1 MGSKKDIESQNKTN
15 SKPPYLK
22 KILKRVKN
30 FITPSEL
37 LEYNQGLTSE
47 QLKAISERSTISKMI
62 FHRYYFEKDVKGSEP
77 IGLYKMGD
85 GRYGCIFEITPPPY
99 LSESVENN
107 IISVLSLI
115 VKDDTVVYINA
126 FGSTNIQNHIDN
138 YVANHR
144 INKKINLKNP
154 QMLEDFVENKAHYL
168 NRWRDESIMGKD
180 SDLRVRDI
188 RNTISILF
196 PYDMDENLM
205 EEQYFQ
211 ILGVLKSMGGR
222 RLEAKD
228 FIPLVEE
235 FINPERGKYS
245 ESNDTMSKINVQ
257 LTKGAV
263 IRLDDDNG
271 VIHFG
276 EKETWKA
283 KVLTTDKYPPA
294 VDLFTMQNAFFD
306 AMGNDIQSNIPGP
319 FMATLTIRF
328 NEIEKRRKEAL
339 SKARHNY
346 KHTASLGVKLEKIFP
361 DIKTLKDESAAV
373 IDWIT
378 QAGEIPLDA
387 KYDIIIWEKELSKLN
402 LSVGALKKS
411 FEQIPGRWILKEE
424 SFSQIAFQIFLQS
437 IPLNYSQ
444 MFQDNIKKMDMT
456 FKANNA
462 QIAPLI
468 NGFSGIVRK
477 YPTHLYIDRLGKI
490 VPIDYFASDENY
502 NVVIIGPQG
511 SGKSVF
517 SNDFQ
522 YNGLTA
528 SWDIR
533 MIDFG
538 RTYERMSNDI
548 GGEFLEF
555 VSDNEKCLNFF
566 THINTKFVEINGKE
580 HEVIHEDEF
589 ETIIPVVG
597 LMMGV
602 QLRDIQGQ
610 KGAQK
615 EKLELTVIASYVKKA
630 VEMAFKIGQRGAG
643 MQQVRECLI
652 DFRDELSES
661 TEKLEKNTPHIHLLN
676 DMIVALENYSLP
688 RGLYYKYYNGTNN
701 VNITAKHFIAELD
714 DIADSPVMS
723 VIVMGLLQRMAQ
735 EAFIGY
741 LKDKKTSRVI
751 GVDEAWRV
759 LDKPIFASFLEDFAR
774 RIRKYNG
781 ITLIITQRV
790 GDFYKHENSAAQ
802 TIYETASYKV
812 FLPQGSEA
820 IDMAIAKKHLVLNKF
835 QAELMRSL
843 KKKTPHYNEFMIKYG
858 NAVFVGLLKLN
869 PDDYW
874 TFTSNPRDR
883 AMIDE
888 VINKRNYSLSDAV
901 WYMARRSEGLKEDEI
916 QYRMQLRNKKNKESV
931 EWDDFFANIIENK
944 QSIKIAKQYV
954 YDCETQEIAGKEL
967 LIRVEYGGNTYS
979 SSFFRDKA
987 KERGLYL
994 DIAKIFMDKCFEYAK
1009 NSELKDAQIAIN
1021 IDIDEIKNVKFSE
1034 QILSSIDLLDYDI
1047 KKRLIFDVVLDYNT
1061 KENLNTLL
1069 LFAEKLKSKGAN
1081 IALDNIDFG
1090 YLDIKTLIQLNP
1102 AEFKINVEDIK
1113 EFVKD
1118 EITKNHIK
1126 SLIFSLL
1133 NFSGNA
1139 KTVLVKVETD
1149 EDEDIAREFN
1159 IKYVQGYK
1167 YGQLQII

>member
-1 MGSKKDIESQNKTN
+1 MNFKKEQKGRFNKA
-15 SKPPYLK
+15 SFRKIAQKIK
-22 KILKRVKN
+22 K
-30 FITPSEL
+30 FITPNEL
-37 LEYNQGLTSE
+37 LEYNQGLTTE
-47 QLKAISERSTISKMI
+47 QLKALSERSTISKMI
-62 FHRYYFEKDVKGSEP
+62 FHRYYFENEIKGSEP
-77 IGLYKMGD
+77 IGLYRMGD
-85 GRYGCIFEITPPPY
+85 GRFGCIFEITPPPY
-99 LSESVENN
+99 LSEAVENN

-115 VKDDTVVYINA
+115 VKDDTIVYING
-126 FGSTNIQNHIDN
+126 FGSTNIQNHIES
-138 YVANHR
+138 YTENHR
-144 INKKINLKNP
+144 IDKKINLKNP
-154 QMLEDFVENKAHYL
+154 QMLEDFVENKTNYL

-196 PYDMDENLM
+196 PYDMDQLLL

-222 RLEAKD
+222 KLPANE
-228 FIPLVEE
+228 FIPLIEE
-235 FINPERGKYS
+235 FINPERGKYPV
-245 ESNDTMSKINVQ
+245 SNDSMSKINVQ
-257 LTKGAV
+257 LTKGAAV
-263 IRLDDDNG
+263 RLDDDSG
-271 VIHFG
+271 IMYFG
-276 EKETWKA
+276 EKESWKA
-283 KVLTTDKYPPA
+283 KVLTTDKYPPS

-306 AMGNDIQSNIPGP
+306 VMGNDIQSNIPGP

-387 KYDIIIWEKELSKLN
+387 KYDIIIWEKEISKLN

-468 NGFSGIVRK
+468 NGFGGIIRK
-477 YPTHLYIDRLGKI
+477 HPTHLYIDRLGKI
-490 VPIDYFASDENY
+490 VPIDYFASNENY

-555 VSDNEKCLNFF
+555 VSNNEKCLNFF
-566 THINTKFVEINGKE
+566 TYINTKTIIVHNEE
-580 HEVIHEDEF
+580 REVIHEDEF

-610 KGAQK
+610 KETQK
-615 EKLELTVIASYVKKA
+615 DKMILTVMASYVKRA
-630 VEMAFKIGQRGAG
+630 VEMAFKIDQRGAG
-643 MQQVRECLI
+643 MKQVRESLI
-652 DFRDELSES
+652 SFRDELSE
-661 TEKLEKNTPHIHLLN
+661 TKEKIEKNLPHINLLN
-676 DMIVALENYSLP
+676 DMIVALENYALP

-714 DIADSPVMS
+714 DIADSPVMP

-802 TIYETASYKV
+802 TIYETASFKV

-820 IDMAIAKKHLVLNKF
+820 IDIAIAKKHLVLNRF
-835 QAELMRSL
+835 QTELMRSL

-858 NAVFVGLLKLN
+858 DAVFIGLLKLN

-883 AMIDE
+883 AMIDD
-888 VINKRNYSLSDAV
+888 VINSRNYSLSDAV
-901 WYMARRSEGLKEDEI
+901 WYMARKSEGLKEEEI
-916 QYRMQLRNKKNKESV
+916 QYRMQLRSKKNKETV
-931 EWDDFFANIIENK
+931 DWDDFFANILDNNG
-944 QSIKIAKQYV
+944 IKIAKQFI
-954 YDCETQEIAGKEL
+954 YDVETQDIAGKEL
-967 LIRVEYGGNTYS
+967 LIRATYKGNIYS
-979 SSFFRDKA
+979 SAFFKDKA
-987 KERGLYL
+987 KERGVYL
-994 DIAKIFMDKCFEYAK
+994 DIAKIFIDRCFEYARA
-1009 NSELKDAQIAIN
+1009 SDIKDARITIN
-1021 IDIDEIKNVKFSE
+1021 IDIDEIKNEKFSK
-1034 QILSSIDLLDYDI
+1034 QLLQNIDLLEDEL
-1047 KKRLIFDVVLDYNT
+1047 KTRLIFDVVLDYNT
-1061 KENLNTLL
+1061 KDNLNSLL
-1069 LFAEKLKSKGAN
+1069 SFALELKKRGVE

-1102 AEFKINVEDIK
+1102 SEFKINVDDLK
-1113 EFVKD
+1113 DFMKD
-1118 EITKNHIK
+1118 EISRNHIK

-1139 KTVLVKVETD
+1139 KTVLVKIESK
-1149 EDEDIAREFN
+1149 EDEEIAREFN

>member
-1 MGSKKDIESQNKTN
+1 MDFEIEQKKRFDN
-15 SKPPYLK
+15 SSFRKIAQKIK
-22 KILKRVKN
+22 K
-30 FITPSEL
+30 FITPNEL
-37 LEYNQGLTSE
+37 LEYNQGLTTE
-47 QLKAISERSTISKMI
+47 QLKALSERSTISKMI
-62 FHRYYFEKDVKGSEP
+62 FHRYYFENEIKGSEP
-77 IGLYKMGD
+77 IGLYRMGD
-85 GRYGCIFEITPPPY
+85 GRFGCIFEITPPPY
-99 LSESVENN
+99 LSEAVENN

-115 VKDDTVVYINA
+115 VKDDTIVYING
-126 FGSTNIQNHIDN
+126 FGSTNIQNHIES
-138 YVANHR
+138 YIENHR
-144 INKKINLKNP
+144 IDKKINLKNP
-154 QMLEDFVENKAHYL
+154 QMLEDFVENKTNYL

-196 PYDMDENLM
+196 PYDMDQLLL

-222 RLEAKD
+222 KLPANE
-228 FIPLVEE
+228 FIPLIEE
-235 FINPERGKYS
+235 FINPERGKYPV
-245 ESNDTMSKINVQ
+245 SNDSMSKINVQ
-257 LTKGAV
+257 LTKGAAV
-263 IRLDDDNG
+263 RLDDDSG
-271 VIHFG
+271 IMYFG
-276 EKETWKA
+276 EKESWKA
-283 KVLTTDKYPPA
+283 KVLTTDKYPPS

-306 AMGNDIQSNIPGP
+306 VMGNDIQSNIPGP

-387 KYDIIIWEKELSKLN
+387 KYDIIIWEKEISKLN

-411 FEQIPGRWILKEE
+411 FEQIPGRWLLKEE

-468 NGFSGIVRK
+468 NGFGGIIRK

-490 VPIDYFASDENY
+490 VPIDYFASNENY

-555 VSDNEKCLNFF
+555 VSNNEKCLNFF
-566 THINTKFVEINGKE
+566 TYINTKTIIVHNEE
-580 HEVIHEDEF
+580 REVIHEDEF

-610 KGAQK
+610 KETQK
-615 EKLELTVIASYVKKA
+615 DKMILTVMASYVKRA
-630 VEMAFKIGQRGAG
+630 VEMAFKIDQRGAG
-643 MQQVRECLI
+643 MKQVRESLI
-652 DFRDELSES
+652 SFRDELSE
-661 TEKLEKNTPHIHLLN
+661 TKEKIEKNLPHINLLN
-676 DMIVALENYSLP
+676 DMTVALENYALP

-714 DIADSPVMS
+714 DIADSPVMP

-802 TIYETASYKV
+802 TIYETASFKV

-820 IDMAIAKKHLVLNKF
+820 IDIAIAKKHLVLNRF
-835 QAELMRSL
+835 QTELMRSL

-858 NAVFVGLLKLN
+858 DAVFIGLLKLN

-883 AMIDE
+883 AMIDD
-888 VINKRNYSLSDAV
+888 VINSRNYSLSDAV
-901 WYMARRSEGLKEDEI
+901 WYMARKSEGLKEEEI
-916 QYRMQLRNKKNKESV
+916 QYRMQLRSKKNKETV
-931 EWDDFFANIIENK
+931 DWDDFFANILDNNG
-944 QSIKIAKQYV
+944 IKIAKQFI
-954 YDCETQEIAGKEL
+954 YDVETQDIAGKEL
-967 LIRVEYGGNTYS
+967 LIRATYKGNIYS
-979 SSFFRDKA
+979 SAFFKDKA
-987 KERGLYL
+987 KERGVYL
-994 DIAKIFMDKCFEYAK
+994 DIAKIFIDRCFEYARA
-1009 NSELKDAQIAIN
+1009 SDIKDARITIN
-1021 IDIDEIKNVKFSE
+1021 IDIDEIKNEKFSK
-1034 QILSSIDLLDYDI
+1034 QLLQNIDLLEDEL
-1047 KKRLIFDVVLDYNT
+1047 KTRLIFDVVLDYNT
-1061 KENLNTLL
+1061 KDNLNSLL
-1069 LFAEKLKSKGAN
+1069 SFALELKKRGVE

-1102 AEFKINVEDIK
+1102 SEFKINVDDLK
-1113 EFVKD
+1113 DFMKD
-1118 EITKNHIK
+1118 EISRNHIK

-1139 KTVLVKVETD
+1139 KTVLVKIESK
-1149 EDEDIAREFN
+1149 EDEEIAREFN

>member
-1 MGSKKDIESQNKTN
+1 MDFEIEQKKRFDN
-15 SKPPYLK
+15 SSFRKIAQKIK
-22 KILKRVKN
+22 K
-30 FITPSEL
+30 FITPNEL
-37 LEYNQGLTSE
+37 LEYNQGLTTE
-47 QLKAISERSTISKMI
+47 QLKALSERSTISKMI
-62 FHRYYFEKDVKGSEP
+62 FHRYYFENEIKGSEP
-77 IGLYKMGD
+77 IGLYRMGD
-85 GRYGCIFEITPPPY
+85 GRFGCIFEITPPPY
-99 LSESVENN
+99 LSEAVENN

-115 VKDDTVVYINA
+115 VKDDTIVYING
-126 FGSTNIQNHIDN
+126 FGSTNIQNHIES
-138 YVANHR
+138 YTENHR
-144 INKKINLKNP
+144 IDKKINLKNP
-154 QMLEDFVENKAHYL
+154 QMLEDFVENKTNYL

-196 PYDMDENLM
+196 PYDMDQLLL

-222 RLEAKD
+222 KLPANE
-228 FIPLVEE
+228 FIPLIEE
-235 FINPERGKYS
+235 FINPERGKYPV
-245 ESNDTMSKINVQ
+245 SNDSMSKINVQ
-257 LTKGAV
+257 LTKGAAV
-263 IRLDDDNG
+263 RLDDDSG
-271 VIHFG
+271 IMYFG
-276 EKETWKA
+276 EKESWKA
-283 KVLTTDKYPPA
+283 KVLTTDKYPPS

-306 AMGNDIQSNIPGP
+306 VMGNDIQSNIPGP

-387 KYDIIIWEKELSKLN
+387 KYDIIIWEKEISKLN

-468 NGFSGIVRK
+468 NGFGGIIRK

-490 VPIDYFASDENY
+490 VPIDYFASNENY

-555 VSDNEKCLNFF
+555 VSNNEKCLNFF
-566 THINTKFVEINGKE
+566 TYINTKTIIVHNEE
-580 HEVIHEDEF
+580 REVIHEDEF

-610 KGAQK
+610 KETQK
-615 EKLELTVIASYVKKA
+615 DKMILTVMASYVKRA
-630 VEMAFKIGQRGAG
+630 VEMAFKIDQRGAG
-643 MQQVRECLI
+643 MKQVRESLI
-652 DFRDELSES
+652 SFRDELSE
-661 TEKLEKNTPHIHLLN
+661 TKEKIEKNLPHINLLN
-676 DMIVALENYSLP
+676 DMTVALENYALP

-714 DIADSPVMS
+714 DIADSPVMP

-802 TIYETASYKV
+802 TIYETASFKV

-820 IDMAIAKKHLVLNKF
+820 IDIAIAKKHLVLNRF
-835 QAELMRSL
+835 QTELMRSL

-858 NAVFVGLLKLN
+858 DAVFIGLLKLN

-883 AMIDE
+883 AMIDD
-888 VINKRNYSLSDAV
+888 VINSRNYSLSDAV
-901 WYMARRSEGLKEDEI
+901 WYMARKSEGLKEEEI
-916 QYRMQLRNKKNKESV
+916 QYRMQLRSKKNKETV
-931 EWDDFFANIIENK
+931 DWDDFFANILDNNG
-944 QSIKIAKQYV
+944 IKIAKQFI
-954 YDCETQEIAGKEL
+954 YDVETQDIAGKEL
-967 LIRVEYGGNTYS
+967 LIRATYKGNIYS
-979 SSFFRDKA
+979 SAFFKDKA
-987 KERGLYL
+987 KERGVYL
-994 DIAKIFMDKCFEYAK
+994 DIAKIFIDRCFEYARA
-1009 NSELKDAQIAIN
+1009 SDIKDARITIN
-1021 IDIDEIKNVKFSE
+1021 IDIDEIKNEKFSK
-1034 QILSSIDLLDYDI
+1034 QLLQNIDLLEDEL
-1047 KKRLIFDVVLDYNT
+1047 KTRLIFDVVLDYNT
-1061 KENLNTLL
+1061 KDNLNSLL
-1069 LFAEKLKSKGAN
+1069 SFALELKKRGVE

-1102 AEFKINVEDIK
+1102 SEFKINVDDLK
-1113 EFVKD
+1113 DFMKD
-1118 EITKNHIK
+1118 EISRNHIK

-1139 KTVLVKVETD
+1139 KTVLVKIESK
-1149 EDEDIAREFN
+1149 EDEEIAREFN

>member
-1 MGSKKDIESQNKTN
+1 MNFRIEEKKRFDKSSFRKIAQKI
-15 SKPPYLK
+15 K
-22 KILKRVKN
+22 K
-30 FITPSEL
+30 FITPNEL
-37 LEYNQGLTSE
+37 LEYNQGLTTE
-47 QLKAISERSTISKMI
+47 QLKALSERSTISKMI
-62 FHRYYFEKDVKGSEP
+62 FHRYYFENVIKGSEP
-77 IGLYKMGD
+77 IGLYRMGD
-85 GRYGCIFEITPPPY
+85 GRFGCIFEITPPPY
-99 LSESVENN
+99 LSEAVENN

-115 VKDDTVVYINA
+115 VKDDTIVYING
-126 FGSTNIQNHIDN
+126 FGSTNIQNHIES
-138 YVANHR
+138 YTENHR
-144 INKKINLKNP
+144 IDKKINLKNP
-154 QMLEDFVENKAHYL
+154 QMLEDFVENKTNYL

-196 PYDMDENLM
+196 PYDMDQVLL

-222 RLEAKD
+222 KLPANE
-228 FIPLVEE
+228 FIPLIEE
-235 FINPERGKYS
+235 FINPERGKYPV
-245 ESNDTMSKINVQ
+245 SNDSMSKINVQ
-257 LTKGAV
+257 LTKGAAV
-263 IRLDDDNG
+263 RLDDDSG
-271 VIHFG
+271 IMYFG
-276 EKETWKA
+276 EKESWKA
-283 KVLTTDKYPPA
+283 KVLTTDKYPPS

-306 AMGNDIQSNIPGP
+306 VMGNDIQSNIPGP

-328 NEIEKRRKEAL
+328 NKIEKRRKEAL

-387 KYDIIIWEKELSKLN
+387 KYDIIIWEKEISKLN

-462 QIAPLI
+462 QISPLI
-468 NGFSGIVRK
+468 NGFGGIIRK
-477 YPTHLYIDRLGKI
+477 HPTHLYIDRLGKI
-490 VPIDYFASDENY
+490 VPIDYFASIENY

-528 SWDIR
+528 GWDIR

-555 VSDNEKCLNFF
+555 VSNNEKCLNFF
-566 THINTKFVEINGKE
+566 TYINTKTIIIHNEE
-580 HEVIHEDEF
+580 REVIHEDEF

-610 KGAQK
+610 KETQK
-615 EKLELTVIASYVKKA
+615 DKMILTVMASYVKRA
-630 VEMAFKIGQRGAG
+630 VEMAFKIDQKGAG
-643 MQQVRECLI
+643 MKQVRESLI
-652 DFRDELSES
+652 SFRDELSE
-661 TEKLEKNTPHIHLLN
+661 TKEKIEKNLPHINLLN
-676 DMIVALENYSLP
+676 DMIVALENYALP

-714 DIADSPVMS
+714 DIADSPVMP

-802 TIYETASYKV
+802 TIYETASFKV

-820 IDMAIAKKHLVLNKF
+820 IDIAIAKKHLVLNRF
-835 QAELMRSL
+835 QTELMRSL

-858 NAVFVGLLKLN
+858 DAVFIGLLKLN

-883 AMIDE
+883 AMIDD
-888 VINKRNYSLSDAV
+888 VINSKNYSLSDAV
-901 WYMARRSEGLKEDEI
+901 WYMARKSEGLKEEEI
-916 QYRMQLRNKKNKESV
+916 QYRMQLRSKKNKETV
-931 EWDDFFANIIENK
+931 DWDDFFANILDNNG
-944 QSIKIAKQYV
+944 IKIAKQFI
-954 YDCETQEIAGKEL
+954 YDVETQDIAGKEL
-967 LIRVEYGGNTYS
+967 LIRATYKGNIYS
-979 SSFFRDKA
+979 SAFFKDKA
-987 KERGLYL
+987 KERGVYL
-994 DIAKIFMDKCFEYAK
+994 DIAKIFIDRCFEYART
-1009 NSELKDAQIAIN
+1009 SDIKDARITIN
-1021 IDIDEIKNVKFSE
+1021 IDIDEIKNEKFSK
-1034 QILSSIDLLDYDI
+1034 QLLQNIDLLEDEL
-1047 KKRLIFDVVLDYNT
+1047 KTRLIFDVVLDYNT
-1061 KENLNTLL
+1061 KDNLNSLL
-1069 LFAEKLKSKGAN
+1069 SFAEELKKRGVE

-1102 AEFKINVEDIK
+1102 SEFKINVDDLK
-1113 EFVKD
+1113 DFLKD
-1118 EITKNHIK
+1118 EISRNHIK

-1139 KTVLVKVETD
+1139 KTVLVKIESK
-1149 EDEDIAREFN
+1149 EDEEIAREFN

>member
-1 MGSKKDIESQNKTN
+1 MDFEIEQKKRFDN
-15 SKPPYLK
+15 SSFRKIAQKIK
-22 KILKRVKN
+22 K
-30 FITPSEL
+30 FITPNEL
-37 LEYNQGLTSE
+37 LEYNQGLTTE
-47 QLKAISERSTISKMI
+47 QLKALSERSTISKMI
-62 FHRYYFEKDVKGSEP
+62 FHRYYFENEIKGSEP
-77 IGLYKMGD
+77 IGLYRMGD
-85 GRYGCIFEITPPPY
+85 GRFGCIFEITPPPY
-99 LSESVENN
+99 LSEAVENN

-115 VKDDTVVYINA
+115 VKDDTIVYING
-126 FGSTNIQNHIDN
+126 FGSTNIQNHIES
-138 YVANHR
+138 YTENHR
-144 INKKINLKNP
+144 IDKKINLKNP
-154 QMLEDFVENKAHYL
+154 QMLEDFVENKTNYL

-196 PYDMDENLM
+196 PYDMDQLLL

-222 RLEAKD
+222 KLPANE
-228 FIPLVEE
+228 FIPLIEE
-235 FINPERGKYS
+235 FINPERGKYPV
-245 ESNDTMSKINVQ
+245 SNDSMSKINVQ
-257 LTKGAV
+257 LTKGAAV
-263 IRLDDDNG
+263 RLDDDSG
-271 VIHFG
+271 IMYFG
-276 EKETWKA
+276 EKESWKA
-283 KVLTTDKYPPA
+283 KVLTTDKYPPS

-306 AMGNDIQSNIPGP
+306 VMGNDIQSNIPGP

-387 KYDIIIWEKELSKLN
+387 KYDIIIWEKEISKLN

-468 NGFSGIVRK
+468 NGFGGIIRK
-477 YPTHLYIDRLGKI
+477 NPTHLYIDRLGKI
-490 VPIDYFASDENY
+490 VPIDYFASNENY

-555 VSDNEKCLNFF
+555 VSNNEKCLNFF
-566 THINTKFVEINGKE
+566 TYINTKTIIVHNEE
-580 HEVIHEDEF
+580 REVIHEDEF

-610 KGAQK
+610 KETQK
-615 EKLELTVIASYVKKA
+615 DKMILTVMASYVKRA
-630 VEMAFKIGQRGAG
+630 VEMAFKIDQRGAG
-643 MQQVRECLI
+643 MKQVRESLI
-652 DFRDELSES
+652 SFRDELSE
-661 TEKLEKNTPHIHLLN
+661 TKEKIEKNLPHINLLN
-676 DMIVALENYSLP
+676 DMTVALENYALP

-714 DIADSPVMS
+714 DIADSPVMP

-802 TIYETASYKV
+802 TIYETASFKV

-820 IDMAIAKKHLVLNKF
+820 IDIAIAKKHLVLNRF
-835 QAELMRSL
+835 QTELMRSL

-858 NAVFVGLLKLN
+858 DAVFIGLLKLN

-883 AMIDE
+883 AMIDD
-888 VINKRNYSLSDAV
+888 VINSRNYSLSDAV
-901 WYMARRSEGLKEDEI
+901 WYMARKSEGLKEEEI
-916 QYRMQLRNKKNKESV
+916 QYRMQLRSKKNKETV
-931 EWDDFFANIIENK
+931 DWDDFFANILDNNG
-944 QSIKIAKQYV
+944 IKIAKQFI
-954 YDCETQEIAGKEL
+954 YDVETQDIAGKEL
-967 LIRVEYGGNTYS
+967 LIRATYKGNIYS
-979 SSFFRDKA
+979 SAFFKDKA
-987 KERGLYL
+987 KERGVYL
-994 DIAKIFMDKCFEYAK
+994 DIAKIFIDRCFEYARA
-1009 NSELKDAQIAIN
+1009 SDIKDARITIN
-1021 IDIDEIKNVKFSE
+1021 IDIDEIKNEKFSK
-1034 QILSSIDLLDYDI
+1034 QLLQNIDLLEDEL
-1047 KKRLIFDVVLDYNT
+1047 KTRLIFDVVLDYNT
-1061 KENLNTLL
+1061 KDNLNSLL
-1069 LFAEKLKSKGAN
+1069 SFALELKKRGVE

-1102 AEFKINVEDIK
+1102 SEFKINVDDLK
-1113 EFVKD
+1113 DFMKD
-1118 EITKNHIK
+1118 EISRNHIK

-1139 KTVLVKVETD
+1139 KTVLVKIESK
-1149 EDEDIAREFN
+1149 EDEEIAREFN

>member
-1 MGSKKDIESQNKTN
+1 MNFRIEEKKRFDKSSFRKIAQKI
-15 SKPPYLK
+15 K
-22 KILKRVKN
+22 K
-30 FITPSEL
+30 FITPNEL
-37 LEYNQGLTSE
+37 LEYNQGLTTE
-47 QLKAISERSTISKMI
+47 QLKALSERSTISKMI
-62 FHRYYFEKDVKGSEP
+62 FHRYYFENEIKGSEP
-77 IGLYKMGD
+77 IGLYRMGD
-85 GRYGCIFEITPPPY
+85 GRFGCIFEITPPPY
-99 LSESVENN
+99 LSEAVENN

-115 VKDDTVVYINA
+115 VKDDTIVYING
-126 FGSTNIQNHIDN
+126 FGSTNIQNHIES
-138 YVANHR
+138 YTENHR
-144 INKKINLKNP
+144 IDKKINLKNP
-154 QMLEDFVENKAHYL
+154 QMLEDFVENKTNYL

-196 PYDMDENLM
+196 PYDMDQVLL

-222 RLEAKD
+222 KLPANE
-228 FIPLVEE
+228 FIPLIEE
-235 FINPERGKYS
+235 FINPERGKYPV
-245 ESNDTMSKINVQ
+245 SNDSMSKINVQ
-257 LTKGAV
+257 LTKGAAV
-263 IRLDDDNG
+263 RLDDDSG
-271 VIHFG
+271 IMYFG
-276 EKETWKA
+276 EKESWKA
-283 KVLTTDKYPPA
+283 KVLTTDKYPPS

-306 AMGNDIQSNIPGP
+306 VMGNDIQSNIPGP

-387 KYDIIIWEKELSKLN
+387 KYDIIIWEKEISKLN

-462 QIAPLI
+462 QISPLI
-468 NGFSGIVRK
+468 NGFGGIIRK
-477 YPTHLYIDRLGKI
+477 HPTHLYIDRLGKI
-490 VPIDYFASDENY
+490 VPIDYFASIENY

-528 SWDIR
+528 GWDIR

-555 VSDNEKCLNFF
+555 VSNNEKCLNFF
-566 THINTKFVEINGKE
+566 TYINTKTIIIHNEE
-580 HEVIHEDEF
+580 REVIHEDEF

-610 KGAQK
+610 KETQK
-615 EKLELTVIASYVKKA
+615 DKMILTVMASYVKRA
-630 VEMAFKIGQRGAG
+630 VEMAFKIDQKGAG
-643 MQQVRECLI
+643 MKQVRESLI
-652 DFRDELSES
+652 SFRDELSE
-661 TEKLEKNTPHIHLLN
+661 TKEKIEKNLPHINLLN
-676 DMIVALENYSLP
+676 DMIVALENYALP

-714 DIADSPVMS
+714 DIADSPVMP

-802 TIYETASYKV
+802 TIYETASFKV

-820 IDMAIAKKHLVLNKF
+820 IDIAIAKKHLVLNRF
-835 QAELMRSL
+835 QTELMRSL

-858 NAVFVGLLKLN
+858 DAVFIGLLKLN

-883 AMIDE
+883 AMIDD
-888 VINKRNYSLSDAV
+888 VINSKNYSLSDAV
-901 WYMARRSEGLKEDEI
+901 WYMARKSEGLKEEEI
-916 QYRMQLRNKKNKESV
+916 QYRMQLRSKKNKETV
-931 EWDDFFANIIENK
+931 DWDDFFANILDNNG
-944 QSIKIAKQYV
+944 IKIAKQFI
-954 YDCETQEIAGKEL
+954 YDVETQDIAGKEL
-967 LIRVEYGGNTYS
+967 LIRATYKGNIYS
-979 SSFFRDKA
+979 SAFFKDKA
-987 KERGLYL
+987 KERGVYL
-994 DIAKIFMDKCFEYAK
+994 DIAKIFIDRCFEYART
-1009 NSELKDAQIAIN
+1009 SDIKDARITIN
-1021 IDIDEIKNVKFSE
+1021 IDIDEIKNEKFSK
-1034 QILSSIDLLDYDI
+1034 QLLQNIDLLEDEL
-1047 KKRLIFDVVLDYNT
+1047 KTRLIFDVVLDYNT
-1061 KENLNTLL
+1061 KDNLNSLL
-1069 LFAEKLKSKGAN
+1069 SFAEELKKRGVE

-1102 AEFKINVEDIK
+1102 SEFKINVDDLK
-1113 EFVKD
+1113 DFLKD
-1118 EITKNHIK
+1118 EISRNHIK

-1139 KTVLVKVETD
+1139 KTVLVKIESK
-1149 EDEDIAREFN
+1149 EDEEIAREFN